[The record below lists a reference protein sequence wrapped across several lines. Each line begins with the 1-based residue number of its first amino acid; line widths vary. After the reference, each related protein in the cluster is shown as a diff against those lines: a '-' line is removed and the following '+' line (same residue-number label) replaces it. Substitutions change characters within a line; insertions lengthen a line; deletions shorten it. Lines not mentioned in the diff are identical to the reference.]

1 MEVAPAIAAVGE
13 VFPADRVDG
22 GPQHASGGEGGE
34 RRPGVGGDIVSGE
47 ADGPIPLVAVEDA
60 AQVTEPSPPLEIEG
74 RRSQG
79 SDRRGRRV
87 EADKAGAG
95 DKIEELHAVAGDIAG
110 AEPQRVRT
118 GRPGVRGDVVD
129 AEGRT
134 VLPVGRVDLA
144 VQQGRPAIVPRE
156 EGGASEQLPSVA
168 GDVIPVE

>member
-1 MEVAPAIAAVGE
+1 MVHEKERVAEPSRVGGGGGWAIEFPPAIAAVGE

-22 GPQHASGGEGGE
+22 GPQDASGGEGGE

-60 AQVTEPSPPLEIEG
+60 AQVTEPSPPLKIEG

-79 SDRRGRRV
+79 GDRRGHRV

-110 AEPQRVRT
+110 AEPPRGRT

-129 AEGRT
+129 
-134 VLPVGRVDLA
+134 
-144 VQQGRPAIVPRE
+144 
-156 EGGASEQLPSVA
+156 
-168 GDVIPVE
+168 